1 MYKITVKIEGKE
13 DQVVEFEDAEKV
25 KEGVQQLN
33 GMRSM
38 AAENY
43 EFIIEDEDGKSYE
56 PEFFGLPRKRVF
68 ESKLAN
74 AVDRIIK
81 EEGSRESFEWLL
93 ETMAMKQY
101 STWDISDAL
110 DEVFGEV
117 ESTIN
122 NDDIAEYDMSDEKV
136 VQAKENN
143 RSSKEEFLEALKAGA

>member
-1 MYKITVKIEGKE
+1 MYKITVKIKDKE

-38 AAENY
+38 AAEDY

-56 PEFFGLPRKRVF
+56 PEFFGLPRKRRF
-68 ESKLAN
+68 SSKLAN
-74 AVDRIIK
+74 AVDRVMHD
-81 EEGSRESFEWLL
+81 EGSRASFEWLL
-93 ETMAMKQY
+93 EHMATQRY
-101 STWDISDAL
+101 DVWDISSAL

-117 ESTIN
+117 ETAIN

-136 VQAKENN
+136 VDAKTNN
-143 RSSKEEFLEALKAGA
+143 KMSKEEFLEALKAGA